1 MSEVKEL
8 DNNRY
13 EFIVR
18 SNPNSRYNIS
28 AVVSEAFLLKI
39 LHEELEEIVFE
50 GNKIHGVF
58 TSIATGKV
66 KRLID

>member
-13 EFIVR
+13 KFIVR
-18 SNPNSRYNIS
+18 SNHNSRYNIS

-50 GNKIHGVF
+50 GNKIYGVF

-66 KRLID
+66 KRLIE